1 MEIIEILREAS
12 RQVYENVK
20 DLAGTSD
27 AAGDYGRGAGGDIS
41 RKIDIVAEKTVLDY
55 FKKINFECVVLG
67 EECGRVE
74 LSSQPKGFV
83 IMDAIDGSANAVRG
97 VPFFCCS
104 LAFATDD
111 KISSITDGVV
121 TDLTSGDM
129 YWASKGKGAFL
140 NENKIHVID
149 KDPIYRIVGI
159 NISGA
164 SPELVQR
171 LQPVFKSQNHTRH
184 FGANALEMA
193 MFARGLF
200 DIFIDLR
207 PYYNKETGKVTEFR
221 GTDPVST
228 WLSTAADIYNLGLMV
243 HDYDVE
249 DKVIDDIGTL
259 INHTLFTMAAN
270 LSNKTFLRGMQDA
283 IKVLEKQTGDATE
296 KWLKSQSTKF
306 IPLGALS
313 EQVAGLFHDQQIEI
327 YDAMDIIYSR
337 IHQSKATP
345 RYDAYGDALLKDTRV
360 GVASAFRQTD
370 IKTDPADYAFMDTG
384 AKLTRIK
391 PKQTVQGIEVKLSKE
406 EYMQMNK
413 HLAALPMRDAIRNVY
428 EGMKGSV
435 PDKLVA
441 EKLTSVVSTFRRAA
455 LYQTLGENP
464 ETLAKF
470 TGEIDKWVE
479 SLNTDTPQLN
489 PDIAYTTSH
498 RVLQELMK
506 R

>member
-27 AAGDYGRGAGGDIS
+27 AAGNYGRGAGGDIS

-171 LQPVFKSQNHTRH
+171 LQPVFKSHNHTRH

-207 PYYNKETGKVTEFR
+207 DKIRIQDMAAGYLLVKEAG
-221 GTDPVST
+221 
-228 WLSTAADIYNLGLMV
+228 GLML
-243 HDYDVE
+243 DANLQPLDSDLSYQTRLSFIAAANQ
-249 DKVIDDIGTL
+249 KILDDI
-259 INHTLFTMAAN
+259 M
-270 LSNKTFLRGMQDA
+270 
-283 IKVLEKQTGDATE
+283 
-296 KWLKSQSTKF
+296 SQIGK
-306 IPLGALS
+306 
-313 EQVAGLFHDQQIEI
+313 
-327 YDAMDIIYSR
+327 
-337 IHQSKATP
+337 
-345 RYDAYGDALLKDTRV
+345 
-360 GVASAFRQTD
+360 
-370 IKTDPADYAFMDTG
+370 
-384 AKLTRIK
+384 
-391 PKQTVQGIEVKLSKE
+391 
-406 EYMQMNK
+406 
-413 HLAALPMRDAIRNVY
+413 
-428 EGMKGSV
+428 
-435 PDKLVA
+435 
-441 EKLTSVVSTFRRAA
+441 
-455 LYQTLGENP
+455 
-464 ETLAKF
+464 
-470 TGEIDKWVE
+470 
-479 SLNTDTPQLN
+479 
-489 PDIAYTTSH
+489 
-498 RVLQELMK
+498 
-506 R
+506 

>member
-97 VPFFCCS
+97 IPFFCCS

-140 NENKIHVID
+140 NENKIHVIE

-159 NISGA
+159 NMSGA

-171 LQPVFKSQNHTRH
+171 LQHVFKSHNHTRH

-193 MFARGLF
+193 MFARGLI

-207 PYYNKETGKVTEFR
+207 DKIRIQDMAAGYLLVKEAG
-221 GTDPVST
+221 GLILDANLQPLDSD
-228 WLSTAADIYNLGLMV
+228 LSYQTRLSFIAAANQKIL
-243 HDYDVE
+243 
-249 DKVIDDIGTL
+249 DDI
-259 INHTLFTMAAN
+259 M
-270 LSNKTFLRGMQDA
+270 
-283 IKVLEKQTGDATE
+283 
-296 KWLKSQSTKF
+296 SQIGK
-306 IPLGALS
+306 
-313 EQVAGLFHDQQIEI
+313 
-327 YDAMDIIYSR
+327 
-337 IHQSKATP
+337 
-345 RYDAYGDALLKDTRV
+345 
-360 GVASAFRQTD
+360 
-370 IKTDPADYAFMDTG
+370 
-384 AKLTRIK
+384 
-391 PKQTVQGIEVKLSKE
+391 
-406 EYMQMNK
+406 
-413 HLAALPMRDAIRNVY
+413 
-428 EGMKGSV
+428 
-435 PDKLVA
+435 
-441 EKLTSVVSTFRRAA
+441 
-455 LYQTLGENP
+455 
-464 ETLAKF
+464 
-470 TGEIDKWVE
+470 
-479 SLNTDTPQLN
+479 
-489 PDIAYTTSH
+489 
-498 RVLQELMK
+498 
-506 R
+506 